1 MTAIQLF
8 VMILVIHFLADF
20 GLQTHEQATRKG
32 EGRSFWNRWL
42 FYHVGVYTLVWG
54 AVFFFLPLP
63 SEIQNVRGWVLFCL
77 LIGIPHYLTDW
88 VTSRLS
94 KPFFSSGDFHNGFVV
109 VGADQVI
116 HYLCLLYVLYR
127 LVIII

>member
-8 VMILVIHFLADF
+8 IMILTIHFLAAF

-42 FYHVGVYTLVWG
+42 AYHVGVYTLVWG

-63 SEIQNVRGWVLFCL
+63 SEIQNIGGWVLFCL
-77 LIGIPHYLTDW
+77 LIGIALRAIFTMD
-88 VTSRLS
+88 S
-94 KPFFSSGDFHNGFVV
+94 
-109 VGADQVI
+109 
-116 HYLCLLYVLYR
+116 
-127 LVIII
+127 